1 MRLGLDWIGLEVEL
15 HYLVPTCYCFIFFCF
30 FDGLL
35 QILLCDCMGINGMAS
50 ARIAVGEV
58 DGS

>member
-1 MRLGLDWIGLEVEL
+1 MLGLDWIGLEFEL
-15 HYLVPTCYCFIFFCF
+15 HYLVPSFFLF

-35 QILLCDCMGINGMAS
+35 QILLCACMGINGMAS